1 MVLGGAVLS
10 SQVQVQRWCCLG
22 GAVSSQQSAVRCRCT
37 PCTGEQ
43 VQRWSR
49 GGADVVQGQGQVVQV
64 QVQRCSAS
72 HVLIGV
78 HMCTGAQVQEC
89 RGAGAEVRKCRHAEM
104 VQR

>member
-1 MVLGGAVLS
+1 M
-10 SQVQVQRWCCLG
+10 
-22 GAVSSQQSAVRCRCT
+22 
-37 PCTGEQ
+37 
-43 VQRWSR
+43 
-49 GGADVVQGQGQVVQV
+49 VQGQVVQLQVQV

-72 HVLIGV
+72 RVLIGV